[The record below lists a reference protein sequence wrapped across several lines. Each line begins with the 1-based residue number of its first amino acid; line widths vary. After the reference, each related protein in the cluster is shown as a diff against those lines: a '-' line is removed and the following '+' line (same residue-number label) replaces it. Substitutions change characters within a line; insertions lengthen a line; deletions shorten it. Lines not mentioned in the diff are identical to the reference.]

1 MKKFIKF
8 FINQSKVVNLIV
20 LAVIVA
26 GSLVF
31 WRGQKEGFPQI
42 KLNMVWISTVYPG
55 ATAEEVEKLITDKIE
70 DAISKL
76 DGAKKISGRS
86 IEGLSTVIFEVDS
99 DYSKDFDK
107 IYADLKNSV
116 DAIQDF
122 PEDAMDPYIFDIN
135 TDTFHVISVFISGDI
150 TENQRRDLAKKVEE
164 DLKKLKGVGKIEKWG
179 YRKKQVWVEV
189 DPAKLKYYNMN
200 ITDIIGAIRLRN
212 INLPGG
218 KISIARKEYL
228 IRTVGEYKNLNQ
240 IKNTVIR
247 ANDEGNSVRIRD
259 LAKVSWNFEKDDTS
273 FRVNGHPG
281 INLNVLKKRSG
292 DTIKVADAV
301 KELIKR
307 YNNDEKLLA
316 KEAKMFFSNDISFLV
331 KRRLN
336 ILSQNAFMGLILVFL
351 CLIIFFDWKTTFW
364 TTLGIPVAF
373 CIIRFIST
381 DKLQTSDGCLRC
393 ITSL

>member
-164 DLKKLKGVGKIEKWG
+164 DPKKLKGVGKIEKWG
-179 YRKKQVWVEV
+179 YRK
-189 DPAKLKYYNMN
+189 
-200 ITDIIGAIRLRN
+200 
-212 INLPGG
+212 
-218 KISIARKEYL
+218 
-228 IRTVGEYKNLNQ
+228 
-240 IKNTVIR
+240 
-247 ANDEGNSVRIRD
+247 
-259 LAKVSWNFEKDDTS
+259 
-273 FRVNGHPG
+273 
-281 INLNVLKKRSG
+281 
-292 DTIKVADAV
+292 
-301 KELIKR
+301 
-307 YNNDEKLLA
+307 
-316 KEAKMFFSNDISFLV
+316 
-331 KRRLN
+331 
-336 ILSQNAFMGLILVFL
+336 
-351 CLIIFFDWKTTFW
+351 
-364 TTLGIPVAF
+364 
-373 CIIRFIST
+373 
-381 DKLQTSDGCLRC
+381 
-393 ITSL
+393 